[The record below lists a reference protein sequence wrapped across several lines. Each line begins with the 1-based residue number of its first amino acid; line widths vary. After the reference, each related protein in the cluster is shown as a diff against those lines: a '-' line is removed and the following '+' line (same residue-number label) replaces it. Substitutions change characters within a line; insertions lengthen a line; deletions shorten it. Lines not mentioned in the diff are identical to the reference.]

1 MTAVSPADIEAAKL
15 LGVIAM
21 PELDFDERSDVDLIM
36 AYELGDLE
44 AEGVLV
50 LFSRLI
56 RSRQVWSMQG
66 SYGRAAQN
74 LIDAGHI
81 SPTGAIISTAVGF
94 PCDDCGR
101 TYGPCDPSVEHDVVR
116 KEH

>member
-66 SYGRAAQN
+66 SYGRAAQS
-74 LIDAGHI
+74 LIDEGHI

-101 TYGPCDPSVEHDVVR
+101 TYGPCDPSVEH
-116 KEH
+116 